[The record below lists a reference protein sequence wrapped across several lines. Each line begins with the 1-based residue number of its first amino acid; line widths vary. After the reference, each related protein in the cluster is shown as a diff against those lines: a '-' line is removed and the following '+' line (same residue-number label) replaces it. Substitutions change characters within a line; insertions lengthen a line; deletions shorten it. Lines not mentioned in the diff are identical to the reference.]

1 MRNTRRKTKIKLPA
15 QIEWIECLFLNKL
28 KDKKKTTTATTATT
42 SPKKMSSILEGIE
55 LNRIY
60 NSRKWLREKK
70 MNV

>member
-28 KDKKKTTTATTATT
+28 KDKKKTTTATT